1 MDYKK
6 MILELLEKIDGN
18 DVIFLNQIYTIIK
31 KHVKNQ
37 EDQHWSSWYIK
48 TFVKLWSNTKSFLI
62 I

>member
-37 EDQHWSSWYIK
+37 EDQH
-48 TFVKLWSNTKSFLI
+48 
-62 I
+62 